1 VTEIPAVVAA
11 ASALAAAAARY
22 WQVRRHNMTAGQKY
36 SLVVLAGLST
46 SLLLDV
52 PWVQTTIAAA
62 TDVPYLSRWLAN
74 TTAMLA
80 VFSARAMI
88 VWATVGPHRLN
99 GTGQMSWN
107 AYAGALVAGTTALLL
122 LSADEGLDPDMVT
135 AIFRDE
141 ELACG
146 QALYWCYMAAGTTNF
161 VHLMRRYLRR
171 LDVRAPMHYSMLVV
185 TLAGAMGVLCLVW
198 NASLVIT
205 QHVSGHLAT
214 GAVGVSRSLGSAA
227 VCLIAAG
234 LTLPVWSPWI
244 RRRLSLRRTRHTLH
258 KLEPMWKDMTDLVPA
273 TAGYGMKIDDDPEV
287 VLYRKVIEVRDV
299 LLRLM
304 GHVEPE
310 IEQYVVRAETQ
321 RGERGL
327 PRPVTRIP
335 ACEIALAMENFRRGR
350 RPANSLP
357 DRPTRRV
364 FDDIRDEAEWLVAV
378 HRAMRTDS
386 IVRSVVD
393 ELVGGGQ
400 A

>member
-1 VTEIPAVVAA
+1 MTEIPAVVAA

-22 WQVRRHNMTAGQKY
+22 WQVRRHSMTAGQKY
-36 SLVVLAGLST
+36 SLVVLAGLSI

-52 PWVQTTIAAA
+52 PLVQATIATA

-74 TTAMLA
+74 TTAIFA

-88 VWATVGPHRLN
+88 VWATVGPHRVN
-99 GTGQMSWN
+99 GTGLVSWN
-107 AYAGALVAGTTALLL
+107 AAAGAVVVGTTALLL
-122 LSADEGLDPDMVT
+122 LSADEALDPDMVT
-135 AIFRDE
+135 AMFRDE

-146 QALYWCYMAAGTTNF
+146 QSLYWCYMAAGTTDF
-161 VHLMRRYLRR
+161 VLLMRRYLRR
-171 LDVRAPMHYSMLVV
+171 LDVRAPMHYSMLAV

-205 QHVSGHLAT
+205 QHVSGELAT
-214 GAVGVSRSLGSAA
+214 GAAGVSRSLGSAA
-227 VCLIAAG
+227 VCLTAAG
-234 LTLPVWSPWI
+234 LTLPLWSPWI
-244 RRRLSLRRTRHTLH
+244 RRHLSLRRTRHTLRD
-258 KLEPMWKDMTDLVPA
+258 LEPMWKDMTDLVPA
-273 TAGYGMKIDDDPEV
+273 TTGYGMKIDDDPEML
-287 VLYRKVIEVRDV
+287 LYRKVIEIRDV

-321 RGERGL
+321 KGETGL

-364 FDDIRDEAEWLVAV
+364 FDDIQDEAGWLAAV
-378 HRAMRTDS
+378 HRTMKTDS
-386 IVRSVVD
+386 IVKSVLD
-393 ELVGGGQ
+393 DLVGGGQ
-400 A
+400 S